1 MSYYDRKRS
10 LIPQTTSPTSQLTMV
25 DLDLVMGQ
33 DLQGLLLEQE
43 ELILNEEK
51 WKEREQKGSIWLN
64 YL

>member
-1 MSYYDRKRS
+1 
-10 LIPQTTSPTSQLTMV
+10 MV

-33 DLQGLLLEQE
+33 DLQGLQLEQE

-51 WKEREQKGSIWLN
+51 WREREQKGGIWLN